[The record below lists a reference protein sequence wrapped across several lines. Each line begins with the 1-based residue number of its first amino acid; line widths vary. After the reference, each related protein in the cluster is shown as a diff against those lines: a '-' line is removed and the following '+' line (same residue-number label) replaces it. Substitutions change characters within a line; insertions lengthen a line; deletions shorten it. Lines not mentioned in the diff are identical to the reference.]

1 MTYPK
6 KKVSSGSKGIVIIVI
21 FIVLIITTFT
31 MLSFI
36 PIMGETILFADV
48 DVIDLGE
55 IVISV
60 SVLVGVSMIFFIL
73 IFRKNYKKRN

>member
-6 KKVSSGSKGIVIIVI
+6 KSFSSGSKGIVIIVI

-36 PIMGETILFADV
+36 PIMGETILFDDV

-55 IVISV
+55 IVIFV
-60 SVLVGVSMIFFIL
+60 SVLVGVSMIFLIL